1 MYLQR
6 DSSRDLFEFQ
16 KLSDK
21 PNVWGS
27 SWGHDSNH
35 LVDGF
40 SYRKRRISSAKARG
54 QQCQPLIPA
63 YRMLFPKNMY
73 ILPPSLRV
81 YSLNSE
87 RYLIL
92 SIYILQMINWI
103 NKQQQSPPF
112 WKTNNPLP
120 QPPKRRVEPTVS
132 PSGRRW
138 WHWRKSP
145 HPSHSRDR
153 RVQGLGSIPED
164 SSWKQTM
171 ESCRH
176 GTRVL
181 PCFWTDSWGYF
192 VWRKWSE
199 NDEWALMLV
208 QMVAWCWVKV
218 DSLYVRWFIE
228 YLIQTWVF

>member
-164 SSWKQTM
+164 SSWRKPWIMPPRDPSLTVLLDGLLRVFCLAKM
-171 ESCRH
+171 E
-176 GTRVL
+176 
-181 PCFWTDSWGYF
+181 
-192 VWRKWSE
+192 RKWRMGVDVGS
-199 NDEWALMLV
+199 NGCLMLGEG
-208 QMVAWCWVKV
+208 W
-218 DSLYVRWFIE
+218 
-228 YLIQTWVF
+228 